1 MEKTKNNNKEENNK
15 ITKTD
20 KTKIKKIQL
29 LNIVIY

>member
-15 ITKTD
+15 IIKTD